1 MKMYFVYKR
10 SGKGAHFYKYTN
22 TNILY
27 MGRVDILRTETAF
40 NHEPLWKKPFILVM
54 LVNFL
59 LFFSMYLL
67 MPTLPIYAQRI
78 GGSKTAAGLII
89 GLFSVSAVLVR
100 PWFGQLMD
108 SRGRK
113 TVLVLG
119 AMIFL
124 LSTLAYR
131 WTEVVWMLL
140 LLRFVQGVGWGASS
154 TATGTIAADV
164 IPAFRMSEGMGFYGA
179 SSTIAMSLGPALA
192 LQMIQ
197 SYSFPILFFT
207 SVAFGLAVLLA
218 SVPINYEGMHGVNS
232 KTSQVDKGRGQ
243 TDAVKSSM
251 IEKTAIAP
259 SLVLLFAAVTYGGVI
274 TFLPSYAQF
283 RGVSNVGLFFTV
295 YALVLLV
302 SRPFVGRWADRN
314 GPGPVIILG
323 TLFLIISQIM
333 LMMADNLVWFLA
345 VGFVYALGFGS
356 VQPVL
361 NAITVSMA
369 SVDRRG
375 AANATF
381 FTAWDL
387 GIALGSVTL
396 GVISQKFGYLVMWGV
411 DGLAAVMALI
421 LYFAIK
427 VRKKFRDKQ

>member
-1 MKMYFVYKR
+1 MQP
-10 SGKGAHFYKYTN
+10 
-22 TNILY
+22 
-27 MGRVDILRTETAF
+27 ETAF
-40 NHEPLWKKPFILVM
+40 NHEPLWKKPFLLVIL
-54 LVNFL
+54 LNFL

-100 PWFGQLMD
+100 PWFGQLID

-113 TVLVLG
+113 SILVIG
-119 AMIFL
+119 TIIFL

-131 WTEVVWMLL
+131 WTEAVWMLL

-154 TATGTIAADV
+154 TATSTIAADV
-164 IPAFRMSEGMGFYGA
+164 IPSFRMNEGMGFYGA
-179 SSTIAMSLGPALA
+179 SSTIAMSFGPALA

-197 SYSFPILFFT
+197 SYSFPILFYT
-207 SVAFGLAVLLA
+207 SVAFGLAVLVA
-218 SVPINYEGMHGVNS
+218 SVPINYEGINGVNS
-232 KTSQVDKGRGQ
+232 AASHADKGRSQ
-243 TDAVKSSM
+243 TDVGKLSM

-259 SLVLLFAAVTYGGVI
+259 SLVLLFTAITYGGVV

-302 SRPFVGRWADRN
+302 SRPFLGRWADRN
-314 GPGPVIILG
+314 GPGPVIIIG
-323 TLFLIISQIM
+323 ALFLITSQIM

-345 VGFVYALGFGS
+345 VGFIYALGFGS
-356 VQPVL
+356 VFPVL

-381 FTAWDL
+381 FMACDL
-387 GIALGSVTL
+387 GIAFGSVSL
-396 GVISQKFGYLVMWGV
+396 GVISQKFGYQVMWGV
-411 DGLAAVMALI
+411 DGAAAVVALI
-421 LYFAIK
+421 LYFAVLRKRI
-427 VRKKFRDKQ
+427 RKKFRGKQ

>member
-1 MKMYFVYKR
+1 M
-10 SGKGAHFYKYTN
+10 
-22 TNILY
+22 
-27 MGRVDILRTETAF
+27 DILRTETAF
-40 NHEPLWKKPFILVM
+40 NREPLLKKPFLLVILI
-54 LVNFL
+54 NFL

-67 MPTLPIYAQRI
+67 MPTLPIYALRL

-113 TVLVLG
+113 TVLVIG
-119 AMIFL
+119 TIIFF

-131 WTEVVWMLL
+131 WTEAVWMLL
-140 LLRFVQGVGWGASS
+140 LLRFVQGVGWGAGS

-164 IPAFRMSEGMGFYGA
+164 IPTFRMTEGMGYYGA
-179 SSTIAMSLGPALA
+179 SSTIAMSFGPALA

-207 SVAFGLAVLLA
+207 SVGFGLAVLIA
-218 SVPINYEGMHGVNS
+218 TVPINYEGVHGVNS
-232 KTSQVDKGRGQ
+232 TTLPADKGRSQ
-243 TDAVKSSM
+243 TDAGKLSM

-259 SLVLLFAAVTYGGVI
+259 SLVLLFAAVTFGGII
-274 TFLPSYAQF
+274 TFLPSYAEF
-283 RGVSNVGLFFTV
+283 RGVSNVGLFYTV

-302 SRPFVGRWADRN
+302 SRPFLGRWADRN

-333 LMMADNLVWFLA
+333 LMMADNLVWFLV

-361 NAITVSMA
+361 NAITVSTA

-387 GIALGSVTL
+387 GIALGSVSL
-396 GVISQKFGYLVMWGV
+396 GVISQEFGYLVMWGV
-411 DGLAAVMALI
+411 NGLAAVTALI
-421 LYFAIK
+421 LYFAVLRKRI
-427 VRKKFRDKQ
+427 RKKFRGKQ